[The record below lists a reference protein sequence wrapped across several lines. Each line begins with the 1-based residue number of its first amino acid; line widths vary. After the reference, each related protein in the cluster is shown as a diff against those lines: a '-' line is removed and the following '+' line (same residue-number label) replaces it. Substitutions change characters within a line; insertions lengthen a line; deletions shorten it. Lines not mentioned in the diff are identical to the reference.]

1 MMYGFAPLAAAVPLP
16 GSALP
21 VVNVY
26 AYKNN
31 GVSDSGVV
39 SAGALAVRNLISNNK
54 VNTLVGLNGDVSQ
67 SCVWYGLMTDNDWY
81 DTPAYNITGFQ

>member
-1 MMYGFAPLAAAVPLP
+1 MYGFAPLAVVPPP

-31 GVSDSGVV
+31 GVSNTGVV
-39 SAGALAVRNLISNNK
+39 SAGALALGNQISNNK
-54 VNTLVGLNGDVSQ
+54 GNTLIELTGDVSQ
-67 SCVWYGLMTDNDWY
+67 SYLWYGLMTDNDWL
-81 DTPAYNITGFQ
+81 DAPVYNFTGFQ